1 MPVRNC
7 IADLQDEVTGWWR
20 DFHQHPELMLTPIAQ
35 RLPLSKNCGPL
46 AVMR

>member
-7 IADLQDEVTGWWR
+7 IADLQDEVTGWRR
-20 DFHQHPELMLTPIAQ
+20 DFHQHPELMFGTHRTAASIVE
-35 RLPLSKNCGPL
+35 NCGSL